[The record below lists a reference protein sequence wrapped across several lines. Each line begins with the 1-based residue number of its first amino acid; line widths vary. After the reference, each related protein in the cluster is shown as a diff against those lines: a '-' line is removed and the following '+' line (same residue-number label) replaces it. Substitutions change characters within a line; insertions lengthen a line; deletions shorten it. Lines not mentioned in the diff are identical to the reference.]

1 MNGCRSLWL
10 WLQWSTIRTGPLRT
24 TPYEARRQSPEPER
38 WRSASCTT
46 RRGARS
52 LLHRGRGQHLSSRC
66 SRRGLWCSTV
76 ASSSSCRSLMSL
88 CCRWWNS
95 RWKWTLSFAFPYLR
109 LPSRLLKCPSLPF
122 LVVLFRARLCLSR
135 SWWNSWWTCR
145 LCCPFPCSSSGFPSR
160 SSTLQFLTVVE
171 QVLVE
176 VFKASP
182 RDRAHQRF
190 LAQVM
195 STVWFRVVEEVLVE
209 VFTASPMDR
218 AQQRFLEQIT
228 LTLRFTVVE
237 EVLVEVFTASPMD
250 RAQHRFL
257 EQITLTLRF
266 TVVEEVL
273 GEVFQASPKDRAH
286 QRFVEQN
293 MSTLLFLTVVLV
305 KEVFNV
311 FLVDRVPQRL
321 PSSRIFLRLLI
332 LRCHKPRFMAVMTS
346 GCAWLMWRTTT
357 STTGTGGITLRA
369 GGCRGEL
376 STAGAGSPLVSTWM
390 LCWGRSSRI
399 FPLSDQ
405 KDSHAVVLV
414 VMTPFPLFL
423 LSFTVVSVLSAMLG
437 STLATCSLVCCT
449 QFQAGSTARVS
460 TAPVAEPTVMSFTVP
475 LNGYTIVATAFI
487 VIPYSSSAQPCLRGP
502 MCCRSV
508 CVAMSCGGGFSP
520 GGAYNSVWDSVMP
533 MRGNFSFSSSIK
545 LSSGV
550 YAC

>member
-38 WRSASCTT
+38 GKS
-46 RRGARS
+46 ARS
-52 LLHRGRGQHLSSRC
+52 TKPYGDRRDFPRGRGQHLSSRC
-66 SRRGLWCSTV
+66 SRKGQWCSTA
-76 ASSSSCRSLMSL
+76 ASSSSNRSLMSL

-109 LPSRLLKCPSLPF
+109 LPSRLSKCPSLPF

-145 LCCPFPCSSSGFPSR
+145 LCCPFPCSSSGLPSR

-171 QVLVE
+171 EVLVE
-176 VFKASP
+176 VFTASP

-195 STVWFRVVEEVLVE
+195 STVRFR
-209 VFTASPMDR
+209 
-218 AQQRFLEQIT
+218 
-228 LTLRFTVVE
+228 VVE

-293 MSTLLFLTVVLV
+293 MSTLLFLTVVLE

-332 LRCHKPRFMAVMTS
+332 LRCHKPRFMDVMTS

-369 GGCRGEL
+369 GGCRGES
-376 STAGAGSPLVSTWM
+376 STAGAGSPLASTWM
-390 LCWGRSSRI
+390 LCWGWSSRI

-414 VMTPFPLFL
+414 VMTPFALFL
-423 LSFTVVSVLSAMLG
+423 LFFTVVSVLSAMLG

-449 QFQAGSTARVS
+449 QFQAGSTARES
-460 TAPVAEPTVMSFTVP
+460 SAPVAEPTVASFTVP
-475 LNGYTIVATAFI
+475 LDGCTIVATTSVATTF
-487 VIPYSSSAQPCLRGP
+487 SSSADCPGSAAPWRCEN
-502 MCCRSV
+502 V
-508 CVAMSCGGGFSP
+508 CVAMSCGGGFTP
-520 GGAYNSVWDSVMP
+520 GGAYDSIWDSVMP
-533 MRGNFSFSSSIK
+533 MTGNFAFSSSIK